1 MMKKVVI
8 LGAGGHAHV
17 VADIIRAE
25 GNEIIAFLD
34 DDLTQ
39 EDCGGLISEYQ
50 KFGEYYFVIGIGDA
64 EMREKLSKLNLKW
77 HTAIHPSAV
86 VSSSAIIGEGTVIM
100 PNAVINARTIIGK
113 HSIINTGAIV
123 EHDNHIGDYVHVSVG
138 ANLGGTVTI
147 GNKTWIGIGSVIRN
161 NVSICDSVYIGS
173 GSNVIKDIS
182 ISGIYYGN
190 PAHKE

>member
-1 MMKKVVI
+1 MKKVVI
-8 LGAGGHAHV
+8 FGAGGHAHV

-25 GNEIIAFLD
+25 GNEVVAFLD
-34 DDLTQ
+34 DDLAQ
-39 EDCGGLISEYQ
+39 EDCTCLISEYQ
-50 KFGEYYFVIGIGDA
+50 KFSGYYFVIGIGDA
-64 EMREKLSKLNLKW
+64 ETREKLSKFNLKW

-86 VSSSAIIGEGTVIM
+86 VSPSAIIGEGTVIM

-123 EHDNHIGDYVHVSVG
+123 EHDNHIGNYAHISVG
-138 ANLGGTVTI
+138 VNLGGTVTI
-147 GNKTWIGIGSVIRN
+147 GDKTWIGIGSVIRN

-182 ISGIYYGN
+182 VSGIYYGN